1 MIYKNLIHHYI
12 FMSLLQIKIPN
23 HAIKNDTIGIGSGS
37 STICGASIVN
47 NLPLKPP
54 IMYTNGTNSGLNNPE
69 LPR

>member
-47 NLPLKPP
+47 NLPVKLP
-54 IMYTNGTNSGLNNPE
+54 IM
-69 LPR
+69 